1 MFKLGFSASALAIM
15 LMCASAARAA
25 DETYDIHV
33 TLLHQGSPFATPVMT
48 VQAGEHATIET
59 TGPDA
64 FKLALTATPIDA
76 DTVQIAGELESAH
89 GSALPTLIVKTGELA
104 TITAGAIG
112 LELLCTLRSAAA
124 P

>member
-1 MFKLGFSASALAIM
+1 MFKLGVSAIALAIM
-15 LMCASAARAA
+15 LMSASAARAA
-25 DETYDIHV
+25 DESYDIHV

-48 VQAGEHATIET
+48 VQAGERATIET

-76 DTVQIAGELESAH
+76 NTVQIAADLQSAH
-89 GSALPTLIVKTGELA
+89 GSAQPTLIVRTGERA
-104 TITAGAIG
+104 AITVGAVG
-112 LELLCTLRSAAA
+112 LEFFSASLSDAS

>member
-1 MFKLGFSASALAIM
+1 MFKLGFSATALAII

-33 TLLHQGSPFATPVMT
+33 TLFHQGSPFATPVMT
-48 VQAGEHATIET
+48 VQAGERATIEA

-89 GSALPTLIVKTGELA
+89 GSVLPTLIVKTGALA